1 MSQNDFTQTRA
12 DEIVRGALSGDAGA
26 FRDAVALSAGVLPE
40 PEAVRS
46 PPLPRDLRL
55 EAMTFRRLSATT
67 AGINAHGGG
76 ESAELGLVLQGG
88 VWKID
93 SRGSDGTLVRARAS

>member
-1 MSQNDFTQTRA
+1 MPQNDFTQTRA

-46 PPLPRDLRL
+46 LPLPRDLRL
-55 EAMTFRRLSATT
+55 EATTFRALSDTT
-67 AGINAHGGG
+67 AHLTASGGG
-76 ESAELGLVLQGG
+76 DTAELGLVVQDGT
-88 VWKID
+88 WKID
-93 SRGSDGTLVRARAS
+93 SRGSDGSIVRARAS